1 MSLSLSIIFNFEY
14 LGDGQQQQQHFKK
27 TFFFTFFYFSQ
38 FFAVICDFL
47 SMIG

>member
-14 LGDGQQQQQHFKK
+14 LGDGQQQKHFKK
-27 TFFFTFFYFSQ
+27 TFFYTFFYFSQ

-47 SMIG
+47 TMIG